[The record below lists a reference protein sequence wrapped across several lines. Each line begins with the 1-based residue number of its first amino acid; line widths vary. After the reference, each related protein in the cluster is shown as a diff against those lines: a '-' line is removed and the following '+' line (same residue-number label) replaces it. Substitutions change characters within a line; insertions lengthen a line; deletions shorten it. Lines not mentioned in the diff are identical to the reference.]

1 MKNIEDMVERPLK
14 AYFFLDCRDVNTQT
28 PSNILSSLLVQ
39 LSTQS
44 YPFLDSLLQLYNTHH
59 KGAQKPSET
68 VLTERFK
75 ARSVHQRP
83 IYIILDGLDA
93 LGMPSREAILKLVK
107 ELTELHLENLR
118 LCVISRPEIDI
129 RNALE
134 GLSPSRVVLDAE
146 VGHKDDII
154 AFIKSVADRKALGWS
169 AEDRQSAI
177 ETLSRRADGM

>member
-1 MKNIEDMVERPLK
+1 MERTLK
-14 AYFFLDCRDVNTQT
+14 AYFFVDYRDVNTQT

-44 YPFLDSLLQLYNTHH
+44 YPFLDSLLQLYNTHQ

-68 VLTERFK
+68 VLMERFK
-75 ARSVHQRP
+75 AHSVHQSP
-83 IYIILDGLDA
+83 FYIILDGLDA
-93 LGMPSREAILKLVK
+93 LEMPSREAILKLVK

-146 VGHKDDII
+146 VGHKDDVI
-154 AFIKSVADRKALGWS
+154 AFIKSAVEQMALGWS
-169 AEDRQSAI
+169 AEDKQSAI
-177 ETLSRRADGM
+177 DALSRRADGM